1 MLSRVITSWM
11 EELGTWVDFKA
22 FEITVEIAL
31 KDSVDS
37 LPPVRS
43 SAQ

>member
-1 MLSRVITSWM
+1 MLSRVMTSWM
-11 EELGTWVDFKA
+11 EELGTLVDFKA
-22 FEITVEIAL
+22 FEITFEIAL

-37 LPPVRS
+37 LPPATS